1 MAGGCINRKTFID
14 TKAAKVLAHRFG
26 IFLEGAK
33 YDVSLLAYLVDTND
47 IVKEISDVARRVD
60 VTILASDEAVYG
72 KGVKNPNS

>member
-1 MAGGCINRKTFID
+1 M
-14 TKAAKVLAHRFG
+14 
-26 IFLEGAK
+26 LEGAK

-72 KGVKNPNS
+72 KGVKSKFLKTKKFGISI